1 MKIRTDFVTNSSSS
15 SFIIARKEELSEQLK
30 EIIVRFAQDEMLG
43 KKLLSPESTEE
54 EIQRFFDEYYIDDD
68 KQNAVRR
75 ALKDG
80 KAIYS
85 DSIVFEEA
93 DYNYANLFE
102 NLWEKLEDDGRKEF
116 EIIDGD
122 LSY

>member
-30 EIIVRFAQDEMLG
+30 EIIVKFAQDEMLG
-43 KKLLSPESTEE
+43 EELLSPESTEE
-54 EIQRFFDEYYIDDD
+54 EIQEFFDEYYIDDD
-68 KQNAVRR
+68 KQSDIRR

-85 DSIVFEEA
+85 DYVVFEEA
-93 DYNYANLFE
+93 DYKYARLFE
-102 NLWEKLEDDGRKEF
+102 ELWEKLENGGREEF